1 MSEERRSV
9 SISGSGRLGGGE
21 YERVSISG
29 SGRVDGDVIASEL
42 RISGSGKVSGRTE
55 VGQVT
60 VSGSG
65 VFGDA
70 VVAEEMR
77 ISGSGRVDG
86 PIEAKEFKCSGSFRA
101 GGDVSGDYVKVSGSI
116 RVAGDVEVD
125 IFKASG
131 GFDID
136 GLLSADKVEIH
147 LGGRCSARE
156 IGGERIVVERGTS
169 FGGPLLEGLVK
180 MLTTRGVAELR
191 TTQIE
196 GDEIRLENTIAN
208 IVRGKRVAIGPGCKI
223 DRVEYEESLKVHED
237 ATVDEQTKI

>member
-1 MSEERRSV
+1 MSEQRRSV

-29 SGRVDGDVIASEL
+29 SGRVEGDVTASEL
-42 RISGSGKVSGRTE
+42 KISGSGKVKGRTE
-55 VGQVT
+55 VGQIV

-65 VFGDA
+65 TFSDA
-70 VVAEEMR
+70 VIAEEMR
-77 ISGSGRVDG
+77 VSGSGRIDG
-86 PIEAKEFKCSGSFRA
+86 SIEAKELKCSGTFRT
-101 GGDVSGDYVKVSGSI
+101 GGDVSGEYVKVSGSL

-131 GFDID
+131 GFEIE

-156 IGGERIVVERGTS
+156 IGGERILVERSTS
-169 FGGPLLEGLVK
+169 FGGALLEGLVK
-180 MLTTRGVAELR
+180 MLSGAGAAELR

-196 GDEIRLENTIAN
+196 GDEVRLENTMADV
-208 IVRGKRVAIGPGCKI
+208 VRGKRVVIGPGCQI
-223 DRVEYEESLKVHED
+223 GRVEYEETLKVHED
-237 ATVDEQTKI
+237 AKVDEETKI

>member
-1 MSEERRSV
+1 MSEQRRSV

-42 RISGSGKVSGRTE
+42 RISGSGKVTGRTE
-55 VGQVT
+55 AGQIV

-65 VFGDA
+65 TFTDA

-86 PIEAKEFKCSGSFRA
+86 SVEAKELKCSGSFRA
-101 GGDVSGDYVKVSGSI
+101 AGDVSGDYVKISGSMK
-116 RVAGDVEVD
+116 VSGDVEVD
-125 IFKASG
+125 IFNASG
-131 GFDID
+131 GFEIE

-156 IGGERIVVERGTS
+156 IGGERILVERGTS
-169 FGGPLLEGLVK
+169 FGGALIEGLVK
-180 MLTTRGVAELR
+180 MLTGGGVAELR
-191 TTQIE
+191 TAQIE
-196 GDEIRLENTIAN
+196 GDEIHLENTIAD
-208 IVRGKRVAIGPGCKI
+208 IVRGKRVVIGPNCRIG
-223 DRVEYEESLKVHED
+223 RVEYEESLKVHED
-237 ATVDEQTKI
+237 AKVDAESKT